1 MALLLKNA
9 TVYLNKLFQR
19 ADILVTADKLF
30 VFDKS
35 ANYNEPIESVIDLEN
50 KFILPGFADVHV
62 HFREPGFSYKGTIRT
77 GSLAAAKG
85 GYTHVCTM
93 PNLNPPP
100 STMENL
106 QKQLDIIE
114 RDSCINITPYGTI
127 TMKQDGQSTLSDM
140 EKLAPYVCA
149 FSDDGRGV
157 QTKALMEDAM
167 KTAKSLGKLIVAHCE
182 DETLLG
188 GSAIH
193 DGKLAKLMG
202 IRGISS
208 ESEWRQV
215 ERDVELAAK
224 TGCGYHVCHVST
236 KETVEII
243 RQAKKSGVDVTC
255 ETAPHYLLMCDMD
268 LEDLGRFKMNPPI
281 RDSSDKEALREGIC
295 DGTVDM
301 IATDHAPH
309 SEAEK
314 SKGLLKSAFG
324 IVGLETAFPLLYT
337 NLVKNDKIITLEKL
351 IQLMAENPRKRFGI
365 PGGEIRQGAPSQLS
379 VWDLN
384 AVCTIDSNDFA
395 DLGKATPFEGWTV
408 SGKLQMTVSN
418 GKTAYVEKGLI

>member
-9 TVYLNKLFQR
+9 DVYLNKLFQR
-19 ADILVTADKLF
+19 VDILVTGEKLF

-35 ANYNEPIESVIDLEN
+35 ANCNEPIETVIDLKN

-62 HFREPGFSYKGTIRT
+62 HFREPGFSYKGTIKT
-77 GSLAAAKG
+77 GCLAAAKG

-100 STMENL
+100 STLENL
-106 QKQLDIIE
+106 QKQLDIIKK
-114 RDSCINITPYGTI
+114 DACINVTPYGTI
-127 TMKQDGQSTLSDM
+127 TMKQDGRSTLSKM
-140 EKLAPYVCA
+140 EELAPYVCA

-157 QTKALMEDAM
+157 QTKLLMEDAM
-167 KTAKSLGKLIVAHCE
+167 KAAKSLGKLIVAHCE

-188 GSAIH
+188 GNAIH

-202 IRGISS
+202 IKGISS
-208 ESEWRQV
+208 ESEWKQV

-236 KETVEII
+236 KETIEII
-243 RQAKKSGVDVTC
+243 RQAKKSDIDVTC
-255 ETAPHYLLMCDMD
+255 ETAPHYLLMSDMD

-281 RDSSDKEALREGIC
+281 RDASDKEALQEGLY
-295 DGTVDM
+295 DGTIDM

-337 NLVKNDKIITLEKL
+337 NLVKKDKLITFEKL
-351 IQLMAENPRKRFGI
+351 VEVMAENPRKRFRLPEGEIKNGGI
-365 PGGEIRQGAPSQLS
+365 PQLS
-379 VWDLN
+379 VWDLD
-384 AVCTIDSNDFA
+384 ADYEIDSKKFSS
-395 DLGKATPFEGWTV
+395 LGKATPFEHWKV
-408 SGKLQMTVSN
+408 SGKLQMTISN
-418 GKTAYVEKGLI
+418 GKIVYAES